1 MFPVLYEGNWLVST
15 GNEVFAD
22 HHGIFSE
29 GTTYHHAILDVIFD
43 KSSSHSPINPFAL
56 SSKPDPPNLVNA

>member
-1 MFPVLYEGNWLVST
+1 MLPVRYEGDWLIST
-15 GNEVFAD
+15 GDEVFTD
-22 HHGIFSE
+22 LHSVFSE
-29 GTTYHHAILDVIFD
+29 RATDYHAVLDVIFD